1 MGLRVTLD
9 AKQHKEVVMG
19 NSPFEI
25 GGKSAIVTGGAKGIG
40 FGIVRRY
47 VEAGANVLIAD
58 LDGELATQR
67 VAELDGPGK
76 SVSLGVDVSAPEA
89 GQKLVDECVAN
100 FGSVDILVNNA
111 GIYPMTPLLD
121 QSRESWQRVLDINL
135 TGLAFASKSVA
146 QRMIEQGTGGAIVN
160 IASIDALHP
169 SMIGLAAYDSSK
181 GGVLMFTRAFAL
193 EVAQHGITVNAIAP
207 GGITTEGTAA
217 PLQGSGMSEEEMDA
231 MMEQFAAS
239 IPLGR
244 MGVPDDIAKVALFL
258 ASPAAGYVTGELIV
272 VDGGR
277 LLK

>member
-1 MGLRVTLD
+1 
-9 AKQHKEVVMG
+9 MG

-25 GGKSAIVTGGAKGIG
+25 AGKSAIVTGGAMGIG

-58 LDGELATQR
+58 LDGDLATQR

-111 GIYPMTPLLD
+111 GVYPMTPLLD
-121 QSRESWQRVLDINL
+121 QSRESWHRVLEINL
-135 TGLAFASKSVA
+135 TGLAFVSKSAA
-146 QRMIEQGTGGAIVN
+146 QRMIEQGTGGTIVN
-160 IASIDALHP
+160 IASIDSLHP
-169 SMIGLAAYDSSK
+169 SMVGLAAYDSSK
-181 GGVLMFTRAFAL
+181 GGVLMFTKAFAL

-207 GGITTEGTAA
+207 GGITTEGTAN
-217 PLQGSGMSEEEMDA
+217 PLQGSGMSEEEMAA
-231 MMEQFAAS
+231 MMEQFAAA